1 MQSSGE
7 DLPTLE
13 PDSVLVGKLDEVYC
27 KVHCDRSIAREL
39 VDYFTFEVP
48 GAKFMPA
55 VRNRV
60 WDGKIRLFNSNQ
72 TVYYGLIPHVAKFCQ
87 QREYNFS
94 VDETVESAEN
104 FSLEEAK
111 EFSES
116 LNMPFKPRDYQLEAF
131 TYAVRNRRGVLL
143 SPTASGKSLI
153 IYMLQRWYGCR
164 TLIIV
169 PTISL
174 VHQMAGDF
182 KDYGYQNEVYK
193 ITSGVDKITDHEV
206 VVSTWQSIYKM
217 PKKWFEQFDV
227 VFGDEAHLFK
237 SKSLTQIM
245 TKLTKCKY
253 RYGLTGTLDGAQ
265 THKLVLEG
273 LFGPV
278 KNVVK
283 TKTLIDQKHLAQF
296 RIKCIVLKYPESI
309 TKDLTKYN
317 YAEEVDW
324 IVRNEQRNKFVTNLA
339 LSLKGNSLILFQF
352 VDKHGKVLYDMIRD
366 KSKDRPVH
374 YVSGETDAKV
384 REEVRA
390 ITETTSDGIIV
401 ASYGTFSTGI
411 NIRNLHNIVFTSP
424 SKSRVRTLQ
433 SIGRGLR
440 KAETKDTA
448 TLIDLA
454 DDLTH
459 KARNNFTIKHFAE
472 RVKIYN
478 EEGFDYKIYKV
489 KIHAPRV
496 QTNTIF

>member
-1 MQSSGE
+1 MQLTGDDSQ
-7 DLPTLE
+7 TLE
-13 PDSVLVGKLDEVYC
+13 HDEILVSKLDEVYC
-27 KVHCDRSIAREL
+27 KVLCDRSIAREL

-48 GAKFMPA
+48 GAKFMPT

-60 WDGKIRLFNSNQ
+60 WDGKIRLFNQNY
-72 TVYYGLIPHVAKFCQ
+72 TLYYGLLPHVAKFANE
-87 QREYNFS
+87 REYKFG
-94 VDETVESAEN
+94 VDESIEPAEN
-104 FSLEEAK
+104 FSLKEAE
-111 EFSES
+111 EFSRS
-116 LNMPFKPRDYQLEAF
+116 LKLPFTPRDYQLEAF

-153 IYMLQRWYGCR
+153 IYLLTRWYGCK

-182 KDYGYQNEVYK
+182 KDYGYKDEVHK
-193 ITSGVDKITDHEV
+193 ITAGVEKLTDDEV

-217 PKKWFEQFDV
+217 PAKYFEQFDLV
-227 VFGDEAHLFK
+227 IGDEAHLFK

-245 TKLTKCKY
+245 TKLKSCKY
-253 RYGLTGTLDGAQ
+253 RFGLTGTLDGAQ

-278 KNVVK
+278 KNIVK
-283 TKTLIDQKHLAQF
+283 TKELIDQKHLSQF
-296 RIKCIVLKYPESI
+296 KIKCVVLKYPEDV
-309 TKDLTKYN
+309 TKNLTKKT

-324 IVRNEQRNKFVTNLA
+324 IVTNEQRNKFITNLA
-339 LSLKGNSLILFQF
+339 LSLKGNSLVLFQF
-352 VDKHGKVLYDMIRD
+352 VDKHGKVLYNMIKD
-366 KSKDRPVH
+366 KAGDKPIH
-374 YVSGETDAKV
+374 YVSGEVNADV
-384 REEVRA
+384 REDIRA
-390 ITETTSDGIIV
+390 ITERSNESIIV
-401 ASYGTFSTGI
+401 ASFGTFSTGI

-424 SKSRVRTLQ
+424 SKSRIRTLQ

-440 KAETKDTA
+440 KAENKDTA
-448 TLIDLA
+448 TLIDMA

-459 KARNNFTIKHFAE
+459 KARNNYTIKHFAE
-472 RVKIYN
+472 RIKLYN

-489 KIHAPRV
+489 KIHAPTV

>member
-1 MQSSGE
+1 MQLTGE

-13 PDSVLVGKLDEVYC
+13 PDQVLVSKLDEVYC

-60 WDGKIRLFNSNQ
+60 WDGKIRLFNANQ
-72 TVYYGLIPHVAKFCQ
+72 TLYYGLIPHVAKFCQ
-87 QREYNFS
+87 QREYDFS
-94 VDETVESAEN
+94 VDETIEPAEN
-104 FSLEEAK
+104 FSATEAK
-111 EFSES
+111 EFAQS
-116 LNMPFKPRDYQLEAF
+116 LKLPFKPRDYQLEAF

-153 IYMLQRWYGCR
+153 IYLLTQWYGSR

-182 KDYGYQNEVYK
+182 KDYGYKDEVYR
-193 ITSGVDKITDHEV
+193 ITGGVERETTEQV

-217 PKKWFEQFDV
+217 PQKWFDQFDV
-227 VFGDEAHLFK
+227 VVGDEAHLFK
-237 SKSLTQIM
+237 AKSLTSIM
-245 TKLTKCKY
+245 SKLKSCKY

-283 TKTLIDQKHLAQF
+283 TKTLIDQKHLSDF
-296 RIKCIVLKYPESI
+296 KIKCIVLKYPESV

-317 YAEEVDW
+317 YADEVDW

-339 LSLKGNSLILFQF
+339 LSLKGNSLVLFQF
-352 VDKHGKVLYDMIRD
+352 VDKHGKVLYNMIKD
-366 KSKDRPVH
+366 KAGDRPVH
-374 YVSGETDAKV
+374 YVSGETNADI
-384 REEVRA
+384 REEIRA
-390 ITETTSDGIIV
+390 ITEGTTDGIIV
-401 ASYGTFSTGI
+401 ASFGTFSTGI

-440 KAETKDTA
+440 KGENKDTA
-448 TLIDLA
+448 TLIDIA

-489 KIHAPRV
+489 KIHEPRV
-496 QTNTIF
+496 QTSTIF